1 MKTWFIAGA
10 SKGLGRAWAKAAL
23 SRGDRVAI
31 GARDVRAL
39 ADLQAEH
46 GEAVVP
52 FPMDVTDRRGVFE
65 TLDQAAAALGRL
77 DVVVA
82 NAGYGLFGAVEETT
96 EAQAR
101 AVFDTNFFGTLN
113 VVQAA
118 LPRLR
123 AQGGGHL
130 LVTSSLAGIITF
142 PTAGLYNASK
152 WALEGLVETLSQEIG
167 GLGVKVTLV
176 EPGGYDTDWRA
187 ASAVHTRAEPAYE
200 PLRAAMKAGG
210 AGRKLGDPE
219 ATGAAI
225 LALVDAET
233 PPLRLFL
240 GEAALP
246 IARKL
251 YEERLATWEAWNDV
265 AVAAQG

>member
-10 SKGLGRAWAKAAL
+10 SKGLGRAWAQAAL
-23 SRGDRVAI
+23 ARGDRVAA
-31 GARDVRAL
+31 GVRDPGSI
-39 ADLQAEH
+39 ADLQAAH

-52 FPMDVTDRRGVFE
+52 LRLDVTDRQDVFAAVE
-65 TLDQAAAALGRL
+65 QAAQVLGRL

-101 AVFDTNFFGTLN
+101 AVFDTNFFGALN

-152 WALEGLVETLSQEIG
+152 WALEGLVETLFQEVSS
-167 GLGVKVTLV
+167 LGVKITLV
-176 EPGGYDTDWRA
+176 EPAGYDTDWRSQ
-187 ASAVHTRAEPAYE
+187 SAVQTDPDPAYA
-200 PLRAAMKAGG
+200 PLREVLRLASVN
-210 AGRKLGDPE
+210 RKLGKPE
-219 ATGAAI
+219 ATGPAI
-225 LALVDAET
+225 LKLVDAEN

-246 IARKL
+246 AARKI
-251 YEERLATWEAWNDV
+251 YDARVAAWEAWDQV
-265 AVAAQG
+265 ARAAQG